1 MDFTNISNADLKEKL
16 NNSIAINQL
25 ENSEGWQIVKE
36 AMRRKVKQIEM
47 ALKKIDP
54 SNMTAIIEL
63 QVRAEI
69 YGQDFIPSLINS
81 FKQEGEIAFEESKER
96 GIIEQP

>member
-1 MDFTNISNADLKEKL
+1 MNFNELTDDDLLGKL
-16 NNSIAINQL
+16 DNSAAIGQL
-25 ENSEGWQIVKE
+25 EDSEGWQIVKE
-36 AMRRKVKQIEM
+36 ACKRKVKQIEM

-69 YGQDFIPSLINS
+69 YGEDFIPSLINT
-81 FKQEGEIAFEESKER
+81 FRQEGEIAFLESKER
-96 GIIEQP
+96 KIISTD